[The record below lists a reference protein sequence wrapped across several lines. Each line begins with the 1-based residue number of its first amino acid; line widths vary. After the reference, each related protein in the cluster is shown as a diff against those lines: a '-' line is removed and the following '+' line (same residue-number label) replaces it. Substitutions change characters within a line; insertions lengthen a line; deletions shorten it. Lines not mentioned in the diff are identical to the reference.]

1 MDDPFEIGS
10 TKDVGVH
17 CGAPG
22 YNKQVSTEVLEASN
36 VVSTTMVNP
45 VIQLQN
51 VGDISSSSIGPLL

>member
-22 YNKQVSTEVLEASN
+22 YNKQVSTEVLEAGD
-36 VVSTTMVNP
+36 VVSTTVVNP
-45 VIQLQN
+45 VVQFQN
-51 VGDISSSSIGPLL
+51 VGDIWSC